1 MKKLMCAVAAL
12 STGICLA
19 DITSANI
26 VGYNTAELTKGK
38 YNTMTVQFGNVGTGT
53 FSLNDIK
60 TDNMTA
66 AEISEEADA
75 IQFWN
80 PATSGYESY
89 YLYSGPDADDGWYN
103 AETDASFDDDY
114 PTGKPAG
121 TAFWYIAR
129 GTGTGTGVTS
139 GEVESVNDVTITLTK
154 GNYNL
159 VASAY
164 PTTLDLNAMVCTG
177 LTAGEGSDD
186 ADLIQFWVPATSGYE
201 MYYLYAG
208 PDADDGWYN
217 AETDAAFAD
226 DYPAGKPAGTAFWY
240 IARGTGTGTITF
252 TK

>member
-1 MKKLMCAVAAL
+1 
-12 STGICLA
+12 
-19 DITSANI
+19 
-26 VGYNTAELTKGK
+26 
-38 YNTMTVQFGNVGTGT
+38 MTVQFGNVGTGT

-66 AEISEEADA
+66 AEISEEADLV
-75 IQFWN
+75 QFWN
-80 PATSGYESY
+80 PATSSYEAY
-89 YLYSGPDADDGWYN
+89 YLYTGPDADDGWYN
-103 AETDASFDDDY
+103 FETDEAFDVDY
-114 PTGKPAG
+114 PTGKPTG

-139 GEVESVNDVTITLTK
+139 GEVESVNDVTITITK

-177 LTAGEGSDD
+177 LTAAEISEE
-186 ADLIQFWVPATSGYE
+186 ADLIKFWNPTTSSYE
-201 MYYLYAG
+201 AYYSYAG

-217 AETDAAFAD
+217 FETDEAFAN

>member
-12 STGICLA
+12 SSGICLA

-139 GEVESVNDVTITLTK
+139 GEVESVDDVTITLTK
-154 GNYNL
+154 GKYNL

-177 LTAGEGSDD
+177 LTAAEISEEAD
-186 ADLIQFWVPATSGYE
+186 AIQFWNPATSGYE
-201 MYYLYAG
+201 SYYLYSG

-252 TK
+252 VK